1 MLSEQELNA
10 LAKIAGVS
18 FTFTK
23 PVSIRGLQVWEAVIY
38 RTDEPR
44 DVICLSLYKP
54 SKLEAMNNAWD
65 NFMNKRVLSDL

>member
-10 LAKIAGVS
+10 LAKIMGVS
-18 FTFTK
+18 FSFGE
-23 PVSIRGLQVWEAVIY
+23 PVDIIGLQVWEAIISKA
-38 RTDEPR
+38 DEPHN
-44 DVICLSLYKP
+44 VICLSMYKH

>member
-10 LAKIAGVS
+10 LAKIMGVS

-38 RTDEPR
+38 RADEPR
-44 DVICLSLYKP
+44 DVICLSMYKP
-54 SKLEAMNNAWD
+54 SKLEAMNNAWA

>member
-38 RTDEPR
+38 RTEEPHN
-44 DVICLSLYKP
+44 VICLSMYKH
-54 SKLEAMNNAWD
+54 SKVEAMNDAWI